1 MKVTFPYGKDDVTL
15 MVPDGALVYESRF
28 PQPAADAAQTVLNA
42 VRGPIAAAPL
52 REALTARRLGP
63 VVVVV
68 SDVTRPIPYA
78 RFLAELLAEI
88 EAAGVARDEVTL
100 LVATG
105 MHRGTTPA
113 EREAMYGRPGQ
124 EFRVVDHD
132 AADGAA
138 LVELPGR
145 SWSGSRVR
153 LNRLYVEAG
162 FRLVTGLVEPHF
174 MAGFSGGRKAVCP
187 GLCSLETIRSFH
199 GADFLGNP
207 LARNASLPGN
217 PCHEEAVS
225 IARTAPPDFCL
236 NVVLNRRR
244 QVVRAFAGDLEE
256 AHDAACR
263 FVRKCACPTVSAE
276 ADVVVTSSGGHPLD
290 GTFYQCV
297 KGFVSCLPAVRRGG
311 VVISFGACDEG
322 VGSPEYAELMATYA
336 GRWRDFLADIRKPGA
351 FTKDQW
357 ELQMH
362 ARALERVGEDNLHFV
377 SDGLTPEVLARLSV
391 HGHGAEAGSVGRK
404 VQELLDRSVAL
415 GNKVA
420 VIPEGP
426 YCAPLAP
433 GT

>member
-1 MKVTFPYGKDDVTL
+1 MEVTFPYGKDDVTL
-15 MVPDGALVYESRF
+15 RVPDGTLVYESRF
-28 PQPAADAAQTVLNA
+28 PQPAADAAETVLNA
-42 VRGPIAAAPL
+42 LREPIAAAPL
-52 REALTARRLGP
+52 REALVARRPGP

-68 SDVTRPIPYA
+68 SDATRPIPYA

-105 MHRGTTPA
+105 MHRSSTPA
-113 EREAMYGRPGQ
+113 EREVMYGNAAQG
-124 EFRVVDHD
+124 FRVIDHD
-132 AADGAA
+132 AADGAG
-138 LVELPGR
+138 LGELPGR

-199 GADFLGNP
+199 GAGFLGNP
-207 LARNASLPGN
+207 LARNASLSGN
-217 PCHEEAVS
+217 PCHEEALS
-225 IARTAPPDFCL
+225 IARMAAPDFSL
-236 NVVLNRRR
+236 NLVLNRRR
-244 QVVRAFAGDLEE
+244 EVVRAFAGDLEK

-297 KGFVSCLPAVRRGG
+297 KGLVSCLPAVRRGG
-311 VVISFGACDEG
+311 AVISFGACDEG
-322 VGSPEYAELMATYA
+322 VGSSEYAALMATYA
-336 GRWRDFLADIRKPGA
+336 GRWRDLLSDIRKPGA

-357 ELQMH
+357 ELQLQ
-362 ARALERVGEDNLHFV
+362 ARALEKVGEDNLHFV
-377 SDGLTPEVLARLSV
+377 SDGLPPEVLSRLSV
-391 HGHGAEAGSVGRK
+391 HGHAVEAGAVGSK
-404 VQELLDRSVAL
+404 VQELLARAAAS
-415 GNKVA
+415 GSKVA